1 MLSAVVKGDGKMI
14 AKTLFNNEQNSWIN
28 ITTDNYQELKSFY
41 TDYEIDD
48 EVVAYSLD
56 KNERAHLDYDQPT
69 DTFVLIFNVPNQD
82 KTDDH
87 YETIPM
93 TFLIK
98 DLRFIT
104 ISNSENQYV
113 ISKMER
119 YLKRNPE
126 TTLFNFLFSSLLIIT
141 DSFFPLIEEI
151 NRDRKLINDK
161 LKIKTTKQN
170 LLSLSNLET
179 GVVYFVSASR
189 QNTVLLE
196 QVRTHMIYR
205 ALDDSEKEQFED
217 ALIEAKQ
224 LVEMTQVSSQILQQ
238 LSGTYNNVLNNNL
251 NDTMKI
257 LTVLSILL
265 TVPTII
271 TGFFGMNMPLPLE
284 NNPMG
289 WLITIAISVVLW
301 FGLSYILRKIMN

>member
-1 MLSAVVKGDGKMI
+1 MI
-14 AKTLFNNEQNSWIN
+14 TKTLFNNEKNKWIN
-28 ITTDNYQELKSFY
+28 INTDNPEELKSLY
-41 TDYEIDD
+41 KDYEIDD
-48 EVVAYSLD
+48 EIATYSLD

-69 DTFVLIFNVPNQD
+69 DTFVLIFNVPNQS
-82 KTDDH
+82 KIDDH

-104 ISNSENQYV
+104 ISNSKNQYI
-113 ISKMER
+113 ISKMQK
-119 YLKRNPE
+119 YLQRNPD
-126 TTLFNFLFSSLLIIT
+126 TTIFKFLFSSLLLIT
-141 DSFFPLIEEI
+141 DSFFPLVEEI
-151 NRDRKLINDK
+151 NSDRKLINDK

-205 ALDDSEKEQFED
+205 ALDESEREQFED

-257 LTVLSILL
+257 LTALSILL

-284 NNPMG
+284 NNSAG
-289 WLITIAISVVLW
+289 WLITIGISVVLW
-301 FGLSYILRKIMN
+301 FGLSYILQKLMN

>member
-1 MLSAVVKGDGKMI
+1 MMI
-14 AKTLFNNEQNSWIN
+14 IKTPFNNGENKWIN
-28 ITTDNYQELKSFY
+28 INTDNTAELKSLYRDF
-41 TDYEIDD
+41 DIDD
-48 EVVAYSLD
+48 EIAAYSLD

-69 DTFVLIFNVPNQD
+69 DTFVLIFNVPNRN
-82 KTDDH
+82 KIDDH

-104 ISNSENQYV
+104 LSNSKNQYV
-113 ISKMER
+113 VSKMEN
-119 YLKRNPE
+119 YLKRHPD
-126 TTLFNFLFSSLLIIT
+126 TTIFKFLFSSLLMIT
-141 DSFFPLIEEI
+141 DSFFPLVEEI
-151 NRDRKLINDK
+151 NSDRKIINDK

-196 QVRTHMIYR
+196 QVRTHIIYR
-205 ALDDSEKEQFED
+205 ALDEREKEQFED
-217 ALIEAKQ
+217 AVIEAKQ

-238 LSGTYNNVLNNNL
+238 LSGTYNNILNNNL

-257 LTVLSILL
+257 LTALSILL

-284 NNPMG
+284 NNPIG
-289 WLITIAISVVLW
+289 WLVTIAISIILW
-301 FGLSYILRKIMN
+301 FGLSYILRRLMN

>member
-1 MLSAVVKGDGKMI
+1 MI
-14 AKTLFNNEQNSWIN
+14 TKTLFNNEKNKWIN
-28 ITTDNYQELKSFY
+28 INTDNPEELKSLY
-41 TDYEIDD
+41 KDYEIDD
-48 EVVAYSLD
+48 EIATYSLD

-69 DTFVLIFNVPNQD
+69 DTFVLIFNVPNQS
-82 KTDDH
+82 KIDDH

-104 ISNSENQYV
+104 ISNSKNQYI
-113 ISKMER
+113 ISKMQK
-119 YLKRNPE
+119 YLQRNPD
-126 TTLFNFLFSSLLIIT
+126 TTIFKFLFSSLLLIT
-141 DSFFPLIEEI
+141 DSFFPLVEEI
-151 NRDRKLINDK
+151 NSDRKLINDK

-205 ALDDSEKEQFED
+205 ALDESEREQFED

-257 LTVLSILL
+257 LTALSILL

-284 NNPMG
+284 NNPVG
-289 WLITIAISVVLW
+289 WLITIGISVVLW
-301 FGLSYILRKIMN
+301 FGLSYILQKLMN